1 MDEEDVAEQF
11 LIFDTIGFW
20 RQVIDLFEEGGCP
33 VIYRMFNSIS
43 ISPHEMPMAPLP
55 QLQPAKIC
63 PNITTYP

>member
-1 MDEEDVAEQF
+1 MSEEDVAEQF
-11 LIFDTIGFW
+11 LIFDTIGIW

-33 VIYRMFNSIS
+33 VMFNSIS

-63 PNITTYP
+63 PNATTYP